1 MSTTNQ
7 EWARVR
13 ELLERAMEL
22 DGETRERFLDQSCAG
37 DQALR
42 RELEQL
48 LARDAERGVLESPLI
63 ELFARPLEGGAKESD
78 GA

>member
-1 MSTTNQ
+1 MSTTNH

-22 DGETRERFLDQSCAG
+22 DGEPRERFLDQSCAG
-37 DQALR
+37 DRALR
-42 RELEQL
+42 SELEQL
-48 LARDAERGVLESPLI
+48 LARDADRGVLESPLI
-63 ELFARPLEGGAKESD
+63 ELFARPLDGGVKKSD